1 MILNENQHNSHNSLP
16 LFQKLEKVPGLH
28 IAKANVWVWT
38 YITRQNSDPND
49 SHNINFRFRNV
60 PQKGMGCH

>member
-1 MILNENQHNSHNSLP
+1 MILRTSMHNSHNSLP
-16 LFQKLEKVPGLH
+16 LLQEKVPGLH
-28 IAKANVWVWT
+28 IAEANVWVWT

-49 SHNINFRFRNV
+49 SHNINFRFGNV